1 MMTMREGLYKSENMV
16 AIRIMQA
23 VSPKYVQDYVT
34 RFGFDKSRQ
43 PAVLPMA
50 IGAGTVT
57 PLQLAGAYSVF
68 ANGGYRVPPYLI
80 DHVTNS
86 SGRVIMHANP
96 TIAGHA
102 PARATDPPTPSGM
115 TNFSLQSATYGHGAP
130 LPPAHTTH
138 KVA

>member
-1 MMTMREGLYKSENMV
+1 MMTMLEGLYKCGNMV

-80 DHVTNS
+80 DHVTNR
-86 SGRVIMHANP
+86 SGPVISKAKP
-96 TIAGHA
+96 PIAGDA
-102 PARATDPPTPSGM
+102 AELCIDPRT
-115 TNFSLQSATYGHGAP
+115 A
-130 LPPAHTTH
+130 
-138 KVA
+138 KVMQNINNGRK